1 MAAFDFDV
9 VVIGAGIAGLSSGV
23 AAAGLGKRVAI
34 VERRF
39 FGGNCGAL
47 ACLPSK
53 MLVRAGHV
61 SGLFARLEDFGL
73 ARTPSG
79 AVDNQDLMAHVRSV
93 VQRVKEKDSPATFGT
108 LGIEIVTGS
117 AEFINSHSVSVGR
130 RRISSSA
137 FVVATGTRPSIPDL
151 PGLASVDYLTNET
164 LYDLERLPHS
174 LIILGGGVDGLE
186 IASALRRLGVDV
198 TVVEMAARLLGNEDA
213 ELVNMLFR
221 RLRQEGTRLLAGT
234 RVQSLTKEGDQVAL
248 SVVGPSG
255 DRLSLRADRVLLTI
269 GRKANLEDLKLE
281 NAGIAYNA
289 RGIATD
295 RTMRTSAR
303 NVYAC
308 GDIAGPY
315 QIASMAEYQGIIAGA
330 NAVLPFKRKADY
342 GNAAFGIFT
351 EPNLARVGLTEQE
364 AHQKYGESIQVYRF
378 NYAQMR
384 RAMVDGNDTGMAKIV
399 CDKRWRVLG
408 AHLLGEAATE
418 LIHELQM
425 ARALRLPLHRLSTV
439 ARTYPSYSQAIT
451 GRASQLAYLDRMG
464 SSLFVRRFL
473 AAAPGYRNNL
483 RAARDRLA
491 ETQRPSNPDG
501 TGPGNKAEVRRMDL
515 ASGVV
520 TLEMPRKLD
529 GYDERPYLDASASSS
544 AGRPGFLLLDFKS
557 MQRMN
562 GLGASMLVKL
572 VRLANLRRQ
581 EVLAT
586 GLSEHHRA
594 VFDLVGLG
602 RAMRICR
609 DLTEAAILAGFTATE
624 ASPSVMAATDTSC
637 WAAPVKRLV
646 QPGVPHQA
654 INMNVKGRRVVG
666 PVDGFGPLW
675 QKRYR
680 LSISGVDMTPEEV
693 MVVLKQNFSTFQPGY
708 NRFYMGAKGVA
719 PGDVVAIDSSTPGG
733 PVSTG
738 VMVLYADDESFTFVT
753 PQGHPESGW
762 VTFSAFRSAND
773 VVVQILGL
781 ARANDP
787 VYEVAFRAI
796 GSAMQIRIWSHVL
809 SALAMHLGVPA
820 DVRVQATCVDPA
832 VQWRQLGNVWYNAQ
846 IRTMVA
852 APAWLLARS
861 VKVGR
866 ENRK

>member
-1 MAAFDFDV
+1 MAALDFDL
-9 VVIGAGIAGLSSGV
+9 VVIGAGIAGLSSAV
-23 AAAGLGKRVAI
+23 AAVGLGRRVAI
-34 VERRF
+34 IERRF

-47 ACLPSK
+47 TCLPSK

-73 ARTPSG
+73 AGKPSG
-79 AVDNQDLMAHVRSV
+79 AVENHDLMAHVRSV
-93 VQRVKEKDSPATFGT
+93 VQRVKEKDSPATLEP
-108 LGIEIVTGS
+108 LGIEIVSGS
-117 AEFINSHSVSVGR
+117 AEFINSHSVSVDG

-137 FVVATGTRPSIPDL
+137 FVIATGTRPSVPDL
-151 PGLASVDYLTNET
+151 PGLATVDYLTNET
-164 LYDLERLPHS
+164 LYDLETLPRS

-186 IASALRRLGVDV
+186 IASALRGLGVEV

-213 ELVNMLFR
+213 ELVNMLVL
-221 RLRQEGTRLLAGT
+221 RLRHEGIRLFAGT
-234 RVQSLTKEGDQVAL
+234 KVQGLAMAGDQVTL
-248 SVVGPSG
+248 SATGPSG
-255 DRLSLRADRVLLTI
+255 NALSLRADRVLLTI
-269 GRKANLEDLKLE
+269 GRKANVEDLKLE
-281 NAGIAYNA
+281 NAGIAYNP
-289 RGIATD
+289 RGITTD
-295 RTMRTSAR
+295 RTMRTSVR

-308 GDIAGPY
+308 GDVAGPY
-315 QIASMAEYQGIIAGA
+315 QLASMAEYQGIIAGT
-330 NAVLPFKRKADY
+330 NAVLPFKGKANY
-342 GNAAFGIFT
+342 ENAAFGIFT
-351 EPNLARVGLTEQE
+351 EPNLARVGLTEQQ
-364 AHQKYGESIQVYRF
+364 AHQKHGGSIRVYRF
-378 NYAQMR
+378 NYTQMR
-384 RAMVDGNDTGMAKIV
+384 RAMVDGNNTGMAKIV
-399 CDKRWRVLG
+399 CDKRWRILG
-408 AHLLGEAATE
+408 AHLLGESATE
-418 LIHELQM
+418 LIHEIQM
-425 ARALRLPLHRLSTV
+425 ARSLRLPLHRLSTV
-439 ARTYPSYSQAIT
+439 SRAYPTYSQAIT

-464 SSLFVRRFL
+464 SNFFVRRFL

-483 RAARDRLA
+483 GAARDRLA
-491 ETQRPSNPDG
+491 EAQESASLDVA
-501 TGPGNKAEVRRMDL
+501 GPGDEAPVRRSEL
-515 ASGVV
+515 APGVV
-520 TLEMPRKLD
+520 MLEMPRKLH
-529 GYDERPYLDASASSS
+529 GADERPYLEAGASTA

-557 MQRMN
+557 MERMN

-581 EVLAT
+581 EVLAA